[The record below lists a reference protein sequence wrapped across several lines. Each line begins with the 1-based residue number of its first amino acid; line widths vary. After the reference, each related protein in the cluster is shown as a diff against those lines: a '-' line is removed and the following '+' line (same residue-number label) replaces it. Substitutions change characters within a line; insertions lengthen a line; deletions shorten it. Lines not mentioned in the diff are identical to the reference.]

1 MATMRPLDSAAEA
14 SSCKQASDR
23 CRSRPA
29 VEATGRLTNASQSV
43 AEDVRE
49 RMDHAARAADVYH
62 VAVSEAGAI
71 DEVAT
76 RALRSTAAEPQARPT

>member
-1 MATMRPLDSAAEA
+1 
-14 SSCKQASDR
+14 
-23 CRSRPA
+23 
-29 VEATGRLTNASQSV
+29 
-43 AEDVRE
+43 
-49 RMDHAARAADVYH
+49 MDHAARAADVYH